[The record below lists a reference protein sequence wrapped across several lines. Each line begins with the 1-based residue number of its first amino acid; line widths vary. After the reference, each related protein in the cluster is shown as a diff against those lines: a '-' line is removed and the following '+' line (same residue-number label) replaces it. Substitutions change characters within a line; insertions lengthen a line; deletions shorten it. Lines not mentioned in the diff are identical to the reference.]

1 MHLLVKAAGYDANLL
16 LNVGPMPNGKIQPE
30 FEQRLREMGPFL
42 ARNGESIY
50 GTRGGPVPPR
60 NWGVTTRKGD
70 KVYVHVLDWPDPVL
84 ALPRAALGRAVKKA
98 SLLADGTAV
107 PVTSDHEGVSLHLG
121 TRRDPLD
128 TVVVLELPAK

>member
-1 MHLLVKAAGYDANLL
+1 
-16 LNVGPMPNGKIQPE
+16 MPNGKIQPE
-30 FEQRLREMGPFL
+30 SEQHLREIGAFL
-42 ARNGESIY
+42 AKNGEAVY

-70 KVYVHVLDWPDPVL
+70 TVYVHVLDWPDPVL

-107 PVTSDHEGVSLHLG
+107 PVTASADAVSLQLG
-121 TRRDPLD
+121 ARRDPLD
-128 TVVVLELPAK
+128 TIVVLELLAK